1 MAAGGLI
8 HVLER
13 VATAARRVGRTSDDV
28 TVVAVSKGRSP
39 ERIMELY
46 EAGHRHFGENRDD
59 ELVDK
64 AARLPDD
71 IVWHFVGSVQSR
83 KAKHIA
89 PVATWVHSIDRDKL
103 VRTFAALDDSVVA
116 RYLVQVNI
124 AGEERKHG
132 VAPATAAALVESAV
146 AAGLPVAGL
155 MVIPPLPEVAEGSRQ
170 WFAALVEL
178 RDRIATPGTPLEVL
192 SMGMTDDYEVAIEE
206 GATVV
211 RVGRAIFD
219 R

>member
-1 MAAGGLI
+1 MAAGGLT
-8 HVLER
+8 HVLDR
-13 VATAARRVGRTSDDV
+13 VAAAAERAGRRRDDV

-39 ERIMELY
+39 ERVMELY
-46 EAGHRHFGENRDD
+46 DAGHRHFGENRDD

-71 IVWHFVGSVQSR
+71 IVWHFVGSIQSR
-83 KAKHIA
+83 KARRIA
-89 PVATWVHSIDRDKL
+89 AIATWVHSIDRVKL
-103 VRTFAALDDSVVA
+103 VHTFAALEESAVA
-116 RYLVQVNI
+116 RYLVQVNV

-132 VAPATAAALVESAV
+132 VDPAAAGALVDAAV

-155 MVIPPLPEVAEGSRQ
+155 MLIPPLPETPEASRR
-170 WFAALVEL
+170 WFAELVAL
-178 RDRIATPGTPLEVL
+178 RDRIATARTPLDVL